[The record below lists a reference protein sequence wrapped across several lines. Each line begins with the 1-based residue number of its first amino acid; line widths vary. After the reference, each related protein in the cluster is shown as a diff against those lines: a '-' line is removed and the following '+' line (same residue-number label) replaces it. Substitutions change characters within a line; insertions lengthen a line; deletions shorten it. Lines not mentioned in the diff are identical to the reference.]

1 MNKSLQSTIDYLVE
15 SGWNEDQAKNLIQ
28 AIYYKDKNKL
38 IDISQEW
45 IEHCA
50 DSKFYVEGMLTSIA
64 MGLVD
69 VTKNNNGEWEFSMNK
84 KGLTAATQIQSQ
96 LKKAH

>member
-1 MNKSLQSTIDYLVE
+1 MDKSLQSAIYYLVE
-15 SGWNEDQAKNLIQ
+15 SGWDEDQAKNLIQ

-38 IDISQEW
+38 INISQEW

-64 MGLVD
+64 MGLID
-69 VTKNNNGEWEFSMNK
+69 VTKNDNGEWEYSLNK
-84 KGLTAATQIQSQ
+84 NGLTAATKIQSQ